1 MIYLNICN
9 FIFSYEGTGN
19 MLESTCG
26 KRVNSDY
33 NLTEIEWIRKFH
45 MLNKAVSH
53 MKPLKLTKN
62 RATDAR
68 TYLVYWWD
76 YTGFFLTEG
85 WVNYLQSK
93 ASFYDIIDVYNID
106 EYKKESILPFTNN
119 EIFRASFL
127 KAVATV
133 LAFIRLTVIF
143 CLKILSNVI
152 HVTPSVGSSEI

>member
-1 MIYLNICN
+1 
-9 FIFSYEGTGN
+9 

-68 TYLVYWWD
+68 TYLVY
-76 YTGFFLTEG
+76 
-85 WVNYLQSK
+85 
-93 ASFYDIIDVYNID
+93 
-106 EYKKESILPFTNN
+106 
-119 EIFRASFL
+119 
-127 KAVATV
+127 
-133 LAFIRLTVIF
+133 
-143 CLKILSNVI
+143 
-152 HVTPSVGSSEI
+152 